1 MNNICV
7 PMYGGAMSRFGLV
20 GIILIAGVSASS
32 AADLMRPAPAVPTAF
47 DWTGAY
53 VGLHLGYGWGDSDFV
68 DSEYNGAPPYYPVV
82 NWSVD
87 SDGWLG
93 GAQAGYN
100 FQHGA
105 AVFGVEG
112 EIGYLNLRGTKVQP
126 GLDPYGFPY
135 DGYGKV
141 RGGWYGAISA
151 RLGYALDRTLIYV
164 KGGAVYSGAK
174 LGFLDTC
181 TEDPCGNT
189 TISISKK
196 VEWGYLLGAGVEHAW
211 TDNLTAKIE
220 YAYMDFG
227 RSTIHGLGYVGGW
240 NAVPFNIRSD
250 LSVHSVRLGIN
261 YKF

>member
-1 MNNICV
+1 MPGC
-7 PMYGGAMSRFGLV
+7 M
-20 GIILIAGVSASS
+20 ASS
-32 AADLMRPAPAVPTAF
+32 TRRTFSAVVQRRRRCTEVI
-47 DWTGAY
+47 TSTRG
-53 VGLHLGYGWGDSDFV
+53 
-68 DSEYNGAPPYYPVV
+68 
-82 NWSVD
+82 
-87 SDGWLG
+87 
-93 GAQAGYN
+93 
-100 FQHGA
+100 
-105 AVFGVEG
+105 EG
-112 EIGYLNLRGTKVQP
+112 ENGSEVIVIIIGVCLCLIGYAACPVKTGCTPLRGTKVQP

-250 LSVHSVRLGIN
+250 LSVHSVRLGRVDGFGQDEACDERDEGS
-261 YKF
+261 KVSLCLLAA